1 MPWHLVR
8 VHDIDNAEE
17 RALLVALAIGTVK
30 CQKEPCPV
38 PACHHVDKDLIHHL
52 ETHWEVS
59 WPDRQD
65 LLAKVK
71 RTITIRMLAELRATD
86 PKPPLRTNLDL
97 EARQAH
103 TANPSRAEEPG
114 GKAEALEETRVVSQK
129 GRPRAQ
135 MTSWEAKKAL
145 SKASISPRHPPQVVV
160 VLEEDPSGPPR
171 DQRMLP
177 DHIRCPSKRHL

>member
-1 MPWHLVR
+1 LPWHLVR
-8 VHDIDNAEE
+8 IHDIHNAQE
-17 RALLVALAIGTVK
+17 RALLVALASGTVK

-38 PACHHVDKDLIHHL
+38 PACPHVDKDLIHHL

-59 WPDRQD
+59 WPDRQE
-65 LLAKVK
+65 LLAQVK

-97 EARQAH
+97 EARPAH
-103 TANPSRAEEPG
+103 TAKPSRAE
-114 GKAEALEETRVVSQK
+114 LEERRVVSQK
-129 GRPRAQ
+129 GRPRTQ
-135 MTSWEAKKAL
+135 KRELDVMTSWEAKKAR

-160 VLEEDPSGPPR
+160 VLEADPSSPPP

-177 DHIRCPSKRHL
+177 DHIRCPSKRPL